1 MLAYVVSNGSL
12 ERAIP
17 FDGNHWSCLCVS
29 LLLFVF
35 ELIHNK
41 DILVRLF
48 LFLHLTKKASLLNMS
63 FLDKMKAAGKN
74 VVDAGAKTMLK
85 VSGGVKTTQRLVTQR
100 LCLNLDVQ

>member
-1 MLAYVVSNGSL
+1 MLAYVVSNGSS

-17 FDGNHWSCLCVS
+17 FEGNHWSSCFAALCFGVDSQYRYTSLTLFSSSFNKKVS
-29 LLLFVF
+29 V
-35 ELIHNK
+35 
-41 DILVRLF
+41 
-48 LFLHLTKKASLLNMS
+48 LNMS